1 MMANQTTDDALALTT
16 LITAAMSI
24 AQDIQTV
31 AIGCSILFLRK
42 KLSKNAFFD
51 LNLISDVFVIP
62 QNLCLWR
69 HYGDRA
75 RGQQVRFGTRLC
87 FRVTA

>member
-31 AIGCSILFLRK
+31 AIGCSILF
-42 KLSKNAFFD
+42 SMEN
-51 LNLISDVFVIP
+51 S
-62 QNLCLWR
+62 
-69 HYGDRA
+69 
-75 RGQQVRFGTRLC
+75 
-87 FRVTA
+87 